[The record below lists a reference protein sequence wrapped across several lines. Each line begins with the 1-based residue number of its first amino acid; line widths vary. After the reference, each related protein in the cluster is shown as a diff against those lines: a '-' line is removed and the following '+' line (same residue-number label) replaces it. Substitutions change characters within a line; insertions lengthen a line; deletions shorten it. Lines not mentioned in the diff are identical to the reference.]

1 MKKINTILAAV
12 GALLM
17 LTVTSA
23 ISVEIK
29 AGVSAN
35 GMAAYANVKETL
47 KDSGAITNE
56 EAILAT
62 SFASGFIEVSSDAAM
77 GIGIGI
83 SYAPEVA
90 DLEKE
95 TRAIQRCADHVSTS
109 CTSYATGD
117 SGNQIID
124 GKIEDLIGIYLTLP
138 VGDTGAFVKAGYMQA
153 TLNTTENLATGSK
166 YSNEELTGTHVGG
179 GYEAELGDMAFWRA
193 EGSMQMWDDVSASG
207 SEAGATSG
215 AKNKI
220 DAELGSVT
228 GTLSVGMKF

>member
-1 MKKINTILAAV
+1 
-12 GALLM
+12 
-17 LTVTSA
+17 
-23 ISVEIK
+23 
-29 AGVSAN
+29 
-35 GMAAYANVKETL
+35 
-47 KDSGAITNE
+47 
-56 EAILAT
+56 
-62 SFASGFIEVSSDAAM
+62 
-77 GIGIGI
+77 
-83 SYAPEVA
+83 
-90 DLEKE
+90 
-95 TRAIQRCADHVSTS
+95 
-109 CTSYATGD
+109 
-117 SGNQIID
+117 
-124 GKIEDLIGIYLTLP
+124 
-138 VGDTGAFVKAGYMQA
+138 MQA